1 MSVAPP
7 TLGAGHQ
14 CHPTNEKGA
23 RAANAQVQVH
33 LKNSQTV
40 ITAKAF
46 DKRSN
51 DQVVA
56 LVGMDDEIIAVVKD
70 SIAALIMDPA
80 AKAYFG
86 R

>member
-1 MSVAPP
+1 M
-7 TLGAGHQ
+7 LGAWHQ

-23 RAANAQVQVH
+23 RVANAQVQVH

-56 LVGMDDEIIAVVKD
+56 LVGMNDEIIAVVKD
-70 SIAALIMDPA
+70 SIAALIMDPDA

>member
-1 MSVAPP
+1 M
-7 TLGAGHQ
+7 
-14 CHPTNEKGA
+14 
-23 RAANAQVQVH
+23 ANAQVQVH

-70 SIAALIMDPA
+70 SIAALIMDPDV

>member
-1 MSVAPP
+1 M
-7 TLGAGHQ
+7 
-14 CHPTNEKGA
+14 
-23 RAANAQVQVH
+23 ANAQVQVH

>member
-1 MSVAPP
+1 V
-7 TLGAGHQ
+7 
-14 CHPTNEKGA
+14 
-23 RAANAQVQVH
+23 ANAPIQVH

-40 ITAKAF
+40 INAKAF

-56 LVGMDDEIIAVVKD
+56 LVGMDDEIIAVVKG
-70 SIAALIMDPA
+70 SIVALIMDPDA